1 MEAGRRVLEGQKG
14 RKKRERL
21 RGSLAKLGV
30 AAGLIRVKYSDSHL
44 AETLLFIDRILES
57 SLSAYTIEDFLLFA
71 KYSKYVNEIT
81 VLILLSEDLIPVK
94 ELIASL

>member
-57 SLSAYTIEDFLLFA
+57 SLSVFCHPLAKPVAFSAILGLFLIRA
-71 KYSKYVNEIT
+71 ADY
-81 VLILLSEDLIPVK
+81 
-94 ELIASL
+94 

>member
-57 SLSAYTIEDFLLFA
+57 SFVFTILDCPA
-71 KYSKYVNEIT
+71 KSRA
-81 VLILLSEDLIPVK
+81 L
-94 ELIASL
+94 

>member
-21 RGSLAKLGV
+21 KGSLAKLGV

-44 AETLLFIDRILES
+44 AETLES
-57 SLSAYTIEDFLLFA
+57 SLSVFCHPLAKPVAFSAILGLFLIRA
-71 KYSKYVNEIT
+71 ADY
-81 VLILLSEDLIPVK
+81 
-94 ELIASL
+94 